1 MRNEPLLTAGAIASI
16 VTALLVLLS
25 SFGVPLTPE
34 QSEAI
39 NGFVAVVA
47 PIAVALVGR
56 GFVYGPETVK
66 GERRKRHGH

>member
-1 MRNEPLLTAGAIASI
+1 LTAGVIGS
-16 VTALLVLLS
+16 VVSALLVLLS

-34 QSEAI
+34 QGEAI

-47 PIAVALVGR
+47 PLAIALIGR

-66 GERRKRHGH
+66 RERRQRHGH

>member
-1 MRNEPLLTAGAIASI
+1 MRNEPLLTAGAIASVI
-16 VTALLVLLS
+16 SALLVLLS

-34 QSEAI
+34 QGEAI

-56 GFVYGPETVK
+56 HFAYGPETVK
-66 GERRKRHGH
+66 RIRREHRGH